1 MEELWRHEPGRCV
14 STCVLALVFVLV
26 ALPRLALATSD
37 LIVIDEILASWQGDN
52 EIQFVELRMTA
63 AGQEQVA
70 GSEIEVLDGSGMV
83 IARLPFPS
91 SVSNALVDA
100 RILIA
105 TPKLESLAGLS
116 ADFRVVDADLIPL
129 LRRNG
134 GRICYRALDPSGT
147 QTVRVDCVAYGTFKG
162 ENGAFGTPTPVT
174 PVNRSLQRIQNTADN
189 DADFQGVLEPTPQN
203 NLGHRAVLQT
213 VCLGDGNIDPGEE
226 CDGKNLDGKTCVS
239 EGFASGTLRC
249 SQCHLDTSDCSDCG
263 NGKLDPGEECD
274 GESLDTT
281 TCTRLGFT
289 SGTLTCSEDCTF
301 DTGDCEELQIPGG
314 APARKDCFLE
324 WSVANPGSPVQ
335 KGRPVTRQ
343 QCVDGN
349 PTCDFDAGTPR
360 SCTFHVRLCFN
371 RDDLRLRR
379 CTPRG
384 ISGFK
389 LRRPLAE
396 SADPSDHANATRLLA
411 AVSALGIATQE
422 ESRIIFSPAL
432 ETGDLCT
439 DAVDVV
445 VPLRERPEKSPRPG
459 KRVLK
464 TAVTDGKGRRRDRDK
479 IKLRCLRG
487 AE

>member
-1 MEELWRHEPGRCV
+1 MFWRHEPGRCV
-14 STCVLALVFVLV
+14 WTRVLALVIVLV
-26 ALPRLALATSD
+26 ALPHLALAASD

-70 GSEIEVLDGSGMV
+70 GSEIEVLDQSGVV
-83 IARLPFPS
+83 IARLPLQS
-91 SVSNALVDA
+91 SVTNGLVDA

-105 TPKLESLAGLS
+105 TPKLESLAGLP
-116 ADFRVVDADLIPL
+116 ADFRVVDAGLIPL
-129 LRRNG
+129 LRRSG
-134 GRICYRALDPSGT
+134 GRICYRSLDLSGT
-147 QTVRVDCVAYGTFKG
+147 QTLQADCVAYGTFEG
-162 ENGAFGTPTPVT
+162 DNGAFGTPTPLT
-174 PVNRSLQRIQNTADN
+174 PVNRSLQRILNTGNN
-189 DADFQGVLEPTPQN
+189 DADFQGALDPTPQN

-213 VCLGDGNIDPGEE
+213 ACLDDGNIDPGEE
-226 CDGKNLDGKTCVS
+226 CDGTNLDGKTCVS

-249 SQCHLDTSDCSDCG
+249 SQCHLDTSDCSHCG
-263 NGKLDPGEECD
+263 NGEIDPGEECD
-274 GESLDTT
+274 RESLDTA

-289 SGTLTCSEDCTF
+289 SGTLACSEDCTF

-314 APARKDCFLE
+314 DSTRKDCFLE

-349 PTCDFDAGTPR
+349 PTCDFDAGAPR

-379 CTPRG
+379 CSPRG
-384 ISGFK
+384 VSTFE
-389 LRRPLAE
+389 LRQPSAA
-396 SADPSDHANATRLLA
+396 SADPSDQANAARLLA

-422 ESRIIFSPAL
+422 ERRIIFSPAL

-445 VPLRERPEKSPRPG
+445 VPLRERPGKSPRPG

-464 TAVTDGKGRRRDRDK
+464 TDVTDGQEQRRDRDK
-479 IKLRCLRG
+479 IKLQCLRG